1 MYICRLFLEELNMPQ
16 IFSVFQIVI
25 DKDLSDLI
33 NKEGH
38 NCHVKSKAR
47 MEAMMDGDVRLG
59 IMHDCYTKVAE
70 VVADDL
76 EHVFEVG
83 NIGPE
88 DRITR
93 LDKMHSIS
101 VGDIV
106 ADADGNCSVVCNVGF
121 TPLAQS
127 FHRLLSKELA

>member
-1 MYICRLFLEELNMPQ
+1 MPQ

-38 NCHVKSKAR
+38 DCHVKSKAR

-76 EHVFEVG
+76 NHVFEVG

-101 VGDIV
+101 VGDII
-106 ADADGNCSVVCNVGF
+106 ADADGNCSVVCDCGF

>member
-1 MYICRLFLEELNMPQ
+1 MPQ

-38 NCHVKSKAR
+38 RCHVKSLAR

-59 IMHDCYTKVAE
+59 VMHDCYTKVAE

-76 EHVFEVG
+76 QHVFEVG

-93 LDKMHSIS
+93 FDKMTSIS
-101 VGDIV
+101 VGDII
-106 ADADGNCSVVCNVGF
+106 ADADGNRWAVMDVGF
-121 TPLAQS
+121 MPLAPSLQQ
-127 FHRLLSKELA
+127 KEMA

>member
-1 MYICRLFLEELNMPQ
+1 MPQ

-47 MEAMMDGDVRLG
+47 MQAMLEGDVRLG
-59 IMHDCYTKVAE
+59 VQNNCYTKVAE

>member
-1 MYICRLFLEELNMPQ
+1 MAQLIK
-16 IFSVFQIVI
+16 VFQIVI
-25 DKDLSDLI
+25 DKHLADLI

-47 MEAMMDGDVRLG
+47 MEAMLDGDVRLG
-59 IMHDCYTKVAE
+59 VMHDCYTKVAE

-76 EHVFEVG
+76 DHVFEVG

-93 LDKMHSIS
+93 FEKMTSIN
-101 VGDIV
+101 VGDII
-106 ADADGNCSVVCNVGF
+106 ADADGVCSVVNNVGF
-121 TPLAQS
+121 TPLAPS
-127 FHRLLSKELA
+127 FHKMVLKEAA

>member
-1 MYICRLFLEELNMPQ
+1 MSTLISKSGPQ

-47 MEAMMDGDVRLG
+47 MLAMLDGDVRLG
-59 IMHDCYTKVAE
+59 VMHDCYTKVAE

-93 LDKMHSIS
+93 LEKMHSIS
-101 VGDIV
+101 VGDII
-106 ADADGNCSVVCNVGF
+106 ADADGVCSVVNNVGF
-121 TPLAQS
+121 TPLAPS
-127 FHRLLSKELA
+127 FHKMVLKEAA

>member
-1 MYICRLFLEELNMPQ
+1 
-16 IFSVFQIVI
+16 
-25 DKDLSDLI
+25 
-33 NKEGH
+33 
-38 NCHVKSKAR
+38 

>member
-1 MYICRLFLEELNMPQ
+1 MSTLIAKSGPQ
-16 IFSVFQIVI
+16 IFTVYQN
-25 DKDLSDLI
+25 DLSEIQDLI
-33 NKEGH
+33 NSEGWD
-38 NCHVKSKAR
+38 CHVKAVCHIQASIYDNAQI
-47 MEAMMDGDVRLG
+47 AV
-59 IMHDCYTKVAE
+59 MHFDSCYKKVAE

>member
-1 MYICRLFLEELNMPQ
+1 MPQ

-47 MEAMMDGDVRLG
+47 IEAMMDGDVRLG
-59 IMHDCYTKVAE
+59 VMHDCYTKVAE

-76 EHVFEVG
+76 DHVFEVG

-93 LDKMHSIS
+93 FDKMHSIS
-101 VGDIV
+101 VGDII
-106 ADADGNCSVVCNVGF
+106 ADADGNCSVVCNFGF
-121 TPLAQS
+121 TPLAQT
-127 FHRLLSKELA
+127 FHKMVLKEAA

>member
-1 MYICRLFLEELNMPQ
+1 MPQ
-16 IFSVFQIVI
+16 IFTVFQIVI

-33 NKEGH
+33 NKEGWDAH
-38 NCHVKSKAR
+38 AKSKAY
-47 MEAMMDGDVRLG
+47 MQAQLDGDVNLG
-59 IMHDCYTKVAE
+59 VQNNCYTKVAE

-93 LDKMHSIS
+93 FEKMTSIS
-101 VGDIV
+101 VGDIIT
-106 ADADGNCSVVCNVGF
+106 DADGNCWAVMNVGF
-121 TPLAQS
+121 MPLAPSLQQ
-127 FHRLLSKELA
+127 KEMA

>member
-1 MYICRLFLEELNMPQ
+1 MPQ
-16 IFSVFQIVI
+16 IFTVYQIVI

-38 NCHVKSKAR
+38 GCHVKSLAR
-47 MEAMMDGDVRLG
+47 MQAMLEGDVRLG
-59 IMHDCYTKVAE
+59 VMHDCYTKVAE

-93 LDKMHSIS
+93 LEKMTSIS
-101 VGDIV
+101 VGDII

>member
-1 MYICRLFLEELNMPQ
+1 MPQ

-33 NKEGH
+33 NKEGFD
-38 NCHVKSKAR
+38 CHVKSKAR
-47 MEAMMDGDVRLG
+47 MEAMLDGDVRLG

-101 VGDIV
+101 VGDII

>member
-1 MYICRLFLEELNMPQ
+1 MPQ
-16 IFSVFQIVI
+16 IFSVYQIVI

-47 MEAMMDGDVRLG
+47 MQAMLDGDVRLG
-59 IMHDCYTKVAE
+59 VMHDCYTKVAE

-101 VGDIV
+101 VGDII
-106 ADADGNCSVVCNVGF
+106 ADADGVCSVVNNVGF

>member
-106 ADADGNCSVVCNVGF
+106 ADADGVCSVVNNVGF
-121 TPLAQS
+121 TPLAPS
-127 FHRLLSKELA
+127 FHKMVLKEAA